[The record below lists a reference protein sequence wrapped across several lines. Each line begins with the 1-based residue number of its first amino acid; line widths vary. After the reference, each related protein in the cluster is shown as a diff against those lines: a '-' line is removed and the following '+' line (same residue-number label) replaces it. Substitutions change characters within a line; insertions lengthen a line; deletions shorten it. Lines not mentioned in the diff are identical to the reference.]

1 MPILTSLPRW
11 ADKDLQRMLDTFEM
25 TGELDA
31 DLIPDESLL
40 QYMVRMG
47 TPTRVLDMA
56 DAIFA
61 NDYGNEA
68 SKIGLKEVAHEQDQW
83 KHGEVCTIAS
93 CCSNIPHGAAC

>member
-1 MPILTSLPRW
+1 
-11 ADKDLQRMLDTFEM
+11 MLDTFEM

-83 KHGEVCTIAS
+83 KHGEVRHHHAEAAVAARERQQRAA
-93 CCSNIPHGAAC
+93 GAL